1 MSTDYYARLEQ
12 QRGPQPSP
20 PMLASLARALRLS
33 ADERDYLYRV
43 AGHSTPDH
51 VSAHE
56 HVAPG
61 LLRVMDRL
69 ADTPALIVSQLGEVL
84 VQNELAKALLGDS
97 SAFSGMERSTAYRW
111 FVHPESE
118 QWRYPESDRQRQSH
132 ANVASLRVAYGS
144 MGPQSPAGDLVRA
157 ISARSAEF
165 AALWDR
171 HEVARRFEDHKILIH
186 PETGPIELDCQVL
199 FTDDGAQTLL
209 VLTAAPR
216 SEAEGK
222 LKLLAVVGQQ
232 EFSTSQ

>member
-20 PMLASLARALRLS
+20 PMLASLAPALRLS
-33 ADERDYLYRV
+33 ADERAYQYRV

-84 VQNELAKALLGDS
+84 VQNELAKALLGAS

-144 MGPQSPAGDLVRA
+144 MVHSLQPEISSAQSQHAAPSSPPYGIGTRSPAVLR
-157 ISARSAEF
+157 ITRS
-165 AALWDR
+165 
-171 HEVARRFEDHKILIH
+171 
-186 PETGPIELDCQVL
+186 
-199 FTDDGAQTLL
+199 
-209 VLTAAPR
+209 
-216 SEAEGK
+216 
-222 LKLLAVVGQQ
+222 
-232 EFSTSQ
+232 